1 MPLEGHWERVNTPI
15 RRLTPREGRL
25 VAIFVAALVVC
36 ALGLGIFAVVHDS
49 SSKLGAGCIEAT
61 GANVL
66 GGSKVRACGEDAA
79 RWCRIVEAR
88 YDPLSKQ
95 VRARCRQAGYR

>member
-15 RRLTPREGRL
+15 RRLTPRESRL
-25 VAIFVAALVVC
+25 VAVFAALLVAC
-36 ALGLGIFAVVHDS
+36 ALGLGLFALVHDGS
-49 SSKLGAGCIEAT
+49 SDAKVGCIEAT

-79 RWCRIVEAR
+79 RWCRIVVTR
-88 YDPLSKQ
+88 DDPLSRE
-95 VRARCRQAGYR
+95 VRAQCREAGYR